1 MYYYI
6 TGGFIMTASQII
18 TLVVVALYAV
28 LMVSIGLITS
38 RKTKSVNDFVFGGNK
53 IGPWMTAFG
62 FGTTYFSAV
71 VFIGY
76 AGQFGWS
83 YGISAAWIG
92 IGNAIIGAT
101 LAWAVLGKRTRLMT
115 KHLDAKSMPDFF
127 MKRYNSSA
135 LKTVAAIIV
144 FIFMIPYTASVY
156 NGLSRLF
163 AMAFDLGENG
173 YEYVMIAM
181 AVLSAIYVVLGGY
194 SATSVNDFIQ
204 GMIMLA
210 GIAAVV
216 ISVLNNQ
223 GGFSAA
229 VEKLGTVKD
238 ASVPSGSL
246 SWLFGPDPVNLFGV
260 VVLTSLGTWGLPQ
273 MVHKFY
279 AIRDE
284 KDIKRG
290 LIISTFFCL
299 VVSGG
304 CYLLGGFTR
313 LFNTTEAGTGLGEN
327 MIQKLSNGK
336 LEFDAMVPAMLQK
349 ALPTILIG
357 LVVVL
362 VLSASLSTLSALV
375 LTSSTTLTHDLIRP
389 AAKGKMNDRREFI
402 TMRVLILFFL
412 LISVLIALNKNAAI
426 TSLMSYSW
434 GALSGS
440 FLGPF
445 LWGLYSKKTT
455 RTAVWTCFVLGVV
468 STTAHMLI
476 FSFFPSHFTGFVSWA
491 KSLPLNLASPINAG
505 ALLMIASIIL
515 VPLISAFTKPVEKET
530 TDNAF
535 SAYNA

>member
-1 MYYYI
+1 
-6 TGGFIMTASQII
+6 MTASQII
-18 TLVVVALYAV
+18 TLIVVAVYATV
-28 LMVSIGLITS
+28 MISIGLITS

-83 YGISAAWIG
+83 YGVSAAWIG
-92 IGNAIIGAT
+92 IGNAVIGAT
-101 LAWAVLGKRTRLMT
+101 IAWAVLGKRTRLMT

-135 LKTVAAIIV
+135 LKTVAAVIV

-163 AMAFDLGENG
+163 AMAFDLGEHG

-204 GMIMLA
+204 GMIMLV

-216 ISVLNNQ
+216 FSVLNYN
-223 GGFSAA
+223 GGFF
-229 VEKLGTVKD
+229 
-238 ASVPSGSL
+238 ASVDKLREIPDVADGKLAS
-246 SWLFGPDPVNLFGV
+246 LFGPDPVNLFGV

-290 LIISTFFCL
+290 LIISTFFCF
-299 VVSGG
+299 VVAGG
-304 CYLLGGFTR
+304 CYLLGGFDR
-313 LFNTTEAGTGLGEN
+313 LFNTLKDDGSGKNVIAV
-327 MIQKLSNGK
+327 LSNGK
-336 LEFDAMVPAMLQK
+336 PEFDAMVPAMLQK
-349 ALPTILIG
+349 ALPTLLIG

-389 AAKGKMNDRREFI
+389 AAKGKLNDKREFI

-455 RTAVWTCFVLGVV
+455 RTAVWTSFALGVV
-468 STTAHMLI
+468 STTAHMCI
-476 FSFFPSHFTGFVSWA
+476 FSFFPSHFTGFVNWA

-505 ALLMIASIIL
+505 ALLMICSIIL
-515 VPLISAFTKPVEKET
+515 VPVISAFTKPVEKET
-530 TDNAF
+530 TENAF
-535 SAYNA
+535 SAFKA

>member
-1 MYYYI
+1 
-6 TGGFIMTASQII
+6 MTTSQII
-18 TLVVVALYAV
+18 TMVVVVIYAV
-28 LMVSIGLITS
+28 VMVSIGVLTS
-38 RKTKSVNDFVFGGNK
+38 KKTKSVNDFVFGGNK

-83 YGISAAWIG
+83 YGVSAAWIG
-92 IGNAIIGAT
+92 IGNALIGAT
-101 LAWAVLGKRTRLMT
+101 IAWAVLGKRTRLMT
-115 KHLDAKSMPDFF
+115 KHLEAKSMPDFF
-127 MKRYNSSA
+127 MKRYGSSA
-135 LKTVAAIIV
+135 LKTVSALIV
-144 FIFMIPYTASVY
+144 FLFMIPYTASVY

-173 YEYVMIAM
+173 YEYVMVAM
-181 AVLSAIYVVLGGY
+181 ALLSAVYVVLGGY
-194 SATSVNDFIQ
+194 GATAVNDFIQ
-204 GMIMLA
+204 GMIMLI
-210 GIAAVV
+210 GIAAIV
-216 ISVLNNQ
+216 ISVLRIN
-223 GGFSAA
+223 GGFGGS
-229 VEKLGTVKD
+229 VDMLKTVKD
-238 ASVPSGSL
+238 SAIPDGSL
-246 SWLFGPDPVNLFGV
+246 ATLFGPDPINLFGV

-273 MVHKFY
+273 MIHKFY

-313 LFNTTEAGTGLGEN
+313 LFNTTENGEGVGEN
-327 MIQKLSNGK
+327 LIQKLSNGK

-349 ALPTILIG
+349 ALPSLLIG

-375 LTSSTTLTHDLIRP
+375 LTSSTTMTHDLIRP
-389 AAKGKMNDRREFI
+389 AMKGKMNDKKEFI
-402 TMRVLILFFL
+402 TMRVLILVFL
-412 LISVLIALNKNAAI
+412 AVSVLIAMNKNAAI

-434 GALSGS
+434 GALSGG

-455 RTAVWTCFVLGVV
+455 KAAVWTSFALGIVL
-468 STTAHMLI
+468 TTSHMCI
-476 FSFFPSHFTGFVSWA
+476 FTFFKDSCMPIVKWA
-491 KSLPLNLASPINAG
+491 ASLPLNLASPINAG
-505 ALLMIASIIL
+505 ALLMILSIVLTPI
-515 VPLISAFTKPVEKET
+515 ISSFTKPCEKET
-530 TDNAF
+530 VENAF
-535 SAYNA
+535 AAYQK

>member
-1 MYYYI
+1 MS
-6 TGGFIMTASQII
+6 ASQII
-18 TLVVVALYAV
+18 TLIVVVVYAAV
-28 LMVSIGLITS
+28 MVSIGVITS
-38 RKTKSVNDFVFGGNK
+38 KKTKSVNDFVFGGNK
-53 IGPWMTAFG
+53 IGPWMTAFA
-62 FGTTYFSAV
+62 FGTAYFSAV

-83 YGISAAWIG
+83 YGVSAAWIG
-92 IGNAIIGAT
+92 VGNALIGAT

-115 KHLDAKSMPDFF
+115 KHLEAKTMPDFF
-127 MKRYNSSA
+127 MKRYGSSP
-135 LKTVAAIIV
+135 LKTVGALIV
-144 FIFMIPYTASVY
+144 FLFMIPYTASVY

-194 SATSVNDFIQ
+194 SATAVNDFIQ
-204 GMIMLA
+204 GMIMLV
-210 GIAAVV
+210 GITAVV
-216 ISVLNNQ
+216 ISVLRVN
-223 GGFSAA
+223 GGLGGSIGALKTVTA
-229 VEKLGTVKD
+229 VPDGKL
-238 ASVPSGSL
+238 ASV
-246 SWLFGPDPVNLFGV
+246 FGPDPINLFGV

-273 MVHKFY
+273 MTHKFY

-313 LFNTTEAGTGLGEN
+313 LFNTTEAGEGVGSN

-336 LEFDAMVPAMLQK
+336 LEFDAMVPAMLQQ

-375 LTSSTTLTHDLIRP
+375 LTSSTTLAHDLIRP
-389 AAKGKMNDRREFI
+389 ASKGKLDDKKEFKL
-402 TMRVLILFFL
+402 MRVLILFFL
-412 LISVLIALNKNAAI
+412 LISVVIAMNKNAAI
-426 TSLMSYSW
+426 TTLMSYSW

-455 RTAVWTCFVLGVV
+455 RAAVWTSFFCGVV
-468 STTAHMLI
+468 FTVAHMCI
-476 FSFFPSHFTGFVSWA
+476 FTFFRDSCADIVKWA
-491 KSLPLNLASPINAG
+491 ASLPLNLASPINAG
-505 ALLMIASIIL
+505 ALLMIFSIVI
-515 VPLISAFTKPVEKET
+515 VPIVSVFTKPVEQKTVDE
-530 TDNAF
+530 AF
-535 SAYNA
+535 AAYQK

>member
-1 MYYYI
+1 
-6 TGGFIMTASQII
+6 MTASQII
-18 TLVVVALYAV
+18 TLVVVIVYAAA
-28 LMVSIGLITS
+28 MVTIGILTS
-38 RKTKSVNDFVFGGNK
+38 KKTKNVDDFVFGGNK
-53 IGPWMTAFG
+53 IGPWMTAFA
-62 FGTTYFSAV
+62 FGTAYFSAV

-83 YGISAAWIG
+83 YGVSAAWIG
-92 IGNAIIGAT
+92 VGNALIGAT

-115 KHLDAKSMPDFF
+115 KHLEAKTMPDFF
-127 MKRYNSSA
+127 MKRYGSSP
-135 LKTVAAIIV
+135 LKTVGALIV
-144 FIFMIPYTASVY
+144 FLFMIPYTASVY

-194 SATSVNDFIQ
+194 SATAVNDFIQ
-204 GMIMLA
+204 GMIMLV
-210 GIAAVV
+210 GITAVV
-216 ISVLNNQ
+216 ISVLRVN
-223 GGFSAA
+223 GGLGGSIDALKTVTA
-229 VEKLGTVKD
+229 VPDGKL
-238 ASVPSGSL
+238 ASV
-246 SWLFGPDPVNLFGV
+246 FGPDPINLFGV

-273 MVHKFY
+273 MTHKFY

-313 LFNTTEAGTGLGEN
+313 LFNTTEAGEGVGSN

-336 LEFDAMVPAMLQK
+336 LEFDAMVPAMLQQ

-375 LTSSTTLTHDLIRP
+375 LTSSTTLAHDLIRP
-389 AAKGKMNDRREFI
+389 ASKGKLDDKKEFKL
-402 TMRVLILFFL
+402 MRVLILFFL
-412 LISVLIALNKNAAI
+412 LISVVIAMNKNAAI
-426 TSLMSYSW
+426 TTLMSYSW

-455 RTAVWTCFVLGVV
+455 RAAVWTSFFCGVV
-468 STTAHMLI
+468 FTVAHMCI
-476 FSFFPSHFTGFVSWA
+476 FTFFRDSCAGIVKWA
-491 KSLPLNLASPINAG
+491 ASLPLNLASPINAG
-505 ALLMIASIIL
+505 ALLMIFSIVI
-515 VPLISAFTKPVEKET
+515 VPIVSAFTKPVEQKTVDE
-530 TDNAF
+530 AF
-535 SAYNA
+535 AAYQK

>member
-1 MYYYI
+1 
-6 TGGFIMTASQII
+6 MTTSQII
-18 TLVVVALYAV
+18 TMVVVVIYAV
-28 LMVSIGLITS
+28 VMVGIGVLTS
-38 RKTKSVNDFVFGGNK
+38 KKTKSVNDFVFGGNK

-83 YGISAAWIG
+83 YGVSAAWIG
-92 IGNAIIGAT
+92 IGNALIGAT
-101 LAWAVLGKRTRLMT
+101 IAWAVLGKRTRLMT
-115 KHLDAKSMPDFF
+115 KHLEAKSMPDFF
-127 MKRYNSSA
+127 MKRYGSSS

-173 YEYVMIAM
+173 YEYVMVAM
-181 AVLSAIYVVLGGY
+181 ALLSAVYVVLGGY
-194 SATSVNDFIQ
+194 GATAVNDFIQ
-204 GMIMLA
+204 GMIMLI
-210 GIAAVV
+210 GIASIV
-216 ISVLNNQ
+216 ISVLRVN
-223 GGFSAA
+223 GG
-229 VEKLGTVKD
+229 LGGSIDLLASVKD
-238 ASVPSGSL
+238 SAIPDGSL
-246 SWLFGPDPVNLFGV
+246 STLFGPDPVNLFGV

-313 LFNTTEAGTGLGEN
+313 LFNTTESGQGVGEN
-327 MIQKLSNGK
+327 VIQKLSNGK

-349 ALPTILIG
+349 ALPSLLIG

-375 LTSSTTLTHDLIRP
+375 LTSSTTMTHDLIRP
-389 AAKGKMNDRREFI
+389 AMKGKMNDKKEFI
-402 TMRVLILFFL
+402 TMRVLILVFL
-412 LISVLIALNKNAAI
+412 AISVLIAMNKNAAI

-434 GALSGS
+434 GALSGA

-445 LWGLYSKKTT
+445 LWGLYGKKTT
-455 RTAVWTCFVLGVV
+455 KAAVWTSFVLGIVLTMGHMCIFTFFKDACAPVV
-468 STTAHMLI
+468 K
-476 FSFFPSHFTGFVSWA
+476 WA
-491 KSLPLNLASPINAG
+491 ASLPLNLASPINAG
-505 ALLMIASIIL
+505 ALLMILSIVLTPI
-515 VPLISAFTKPVEKET
+515 ISSFTKPCDKEVVE
-530 TDNAF
+530 NAF
-535 SAYNA
+535 SAYNK